1 MTEHPTN
8 RFPNQFKTMADND
21 PPQEQNWR
29 IKPTATQTNHKI
41 GQNHNRCS
49 SLDLTTQTINNRR
62 SCQILT
68 ARILRTLKS
77 GCRTGTPQKKTSNHI
92 IWHRSWYKIR
102 FNFYN
107 KSSLQRPN
115 YPSAR
120 HVKSEKVKHTY
131 GTSQINYQHNWTV
144 YSDDMWQH

>member
-1 MTEHPTN
+1 
-8 RFPNQFKTMADND
+8 MADND

-77 GCRTGTPQKKTSNHI
+77 GCRTGTPQKKQVITSSDTGVDIRFASTSITNPHCKGQIILRPDTSNLKKLSTHTE
-92 IWHRSWYKIR
+92 
-102 FNFYN
+102 
-107 KSSLQRPN
+107 Q
-115 YPSAR
+115 
-120 HVKSEKVKHTY
+120 VKSTTNTIEPCTAM
-131 GTSQINYQHNWTV
+131 TCDNIN
-144 YSDDMWQH
+144 